1 MTPDINECSQNPL
14 LCAFRCVNTFG
25 SYECMCPAGYV
36 LRDDQRMCRGDFL
49 FTKCHSYRLSSL
61 IHTVFSVCCINSGTP
76 LKQDLSDLIL
86 AGCYRFTDYLFHCP
100 SSDQDECSEGLDDCD
115 SKGMTCKNL
124 IGTFMCICPL
134 GMQRRP
140 DGEGCMGE

>member
-1 MTPDINECSQNPL
+1 MNECSQNPL

-36 LRDDQRMCRGDFL
+36 LRDDQRMCRGEACRRDPLLLLPPASPTHRRFFL
-49 FTKCHSYRLSSL
+49 LS
-61 IHTVFSVCCINSGTP
+61 T
-76 LKQDLSDLIL
+76 
-86 AGCYRFTDYLFHCP
+86 
-100 SSDQDECSEGLDDCD
+100 DQDECSEGLDDCD

-124 IGTFMCICPL
+124 IGTFMCICPP

-140 DGEGCMGE
+140 DGEGCTGESAGGPRPPRLPPPCPRQTVSPSPPRQT